1 MAAANSAVTMST
13 NAVNLE
19 RALWAT
25 TLFSSI
31 SDVAGGTGGSFT
43 LFCCVFGLIAVELQS
58 VKLCN
63 YLIRFLAL
71 TMLFDV
77 IYLGLFAAGVNQIPA
92 GATTFMSFAIIA
104 KIAVIAFGRNFIV
117 EDLNGSLGIAGAS
130 KPFTGADGEAYEAAN
145 ADMPPGPQATAPQLG
160 SGFKVGSDSYNA
172 QASSYNSQPMG
183 SYQSAL

>member
-71 TMLFDV
+71 TMLFD
-77 IYLGLFAAGVNQIPA
+77 
-92 GATTFMSFAIIA
+92 
-104 KIAVIAFGRNFIV
+104 R
-117 EDLNGSLGIAGAS
+117 
-130 KPFTGADGEAYEAAN
+130 
-145 ADMPPGPQATAPQLG
+145 GPKRTAR
-160 SGFKVGSDSYNA
+160 
-172 QASSYNSQPMG
+172 
-183 SYQSAL
+183 